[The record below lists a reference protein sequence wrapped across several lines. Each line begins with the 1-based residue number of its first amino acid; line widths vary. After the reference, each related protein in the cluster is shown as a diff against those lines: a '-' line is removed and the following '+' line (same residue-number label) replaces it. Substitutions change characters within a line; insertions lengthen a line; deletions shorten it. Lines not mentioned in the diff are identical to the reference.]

1 MGAGFLIVREG
12 NYRCRTLELILWCWT
27 EVGSISMNSWF
38 STHINQDKNKCGQY
52 TSAKKK
58 KKGKVRIS
66 KNVLLLNNKKMAETV
81 KIKFFRALDIE
92 QSFAAA

>member
-1 MGAGFLIVREG
+1 MWAV
-12 NYRCRTLELILWCWT
+12 Y
-27 EVGSISMNSWF
+27 IS
-38 STHINQDKNKCGQY
+38 KK
-52 TSAKKK
+52 KKK

-92 QSFAAA
+92 QSFAAAWGTFIPEKQLNFGKSEELCDIFNLP

>member
-1 MGAGFLIVREG
+1 M
-12 NYRCRTLELILWCWT
+12 
-27 EVGSISMNSWF
+27 GSI
-38 STHINQDKNKCGQY
+38 HQQK
-52 TSAKKK
+52 KKK

-92 QSFAAA
+92 QSFAAAWGTFIPEKQLNFGKSEELCDIFNLP

>member
-1 MGAGFLIVREG
+1 MWAV
-12 NYRCRTLELILWCWT
+12 Y
-27 EVGSISMNSWF
+27 IS
-38 STHINQDKNKCGQY
+38 KK
-52 TSAKKK
+52 KKK